1 MREHRRLF
9 YVYDYVSKIKCKI
22 NSLIVCRL
30 GSFYLYLHISTF
42 HEVEGYLYRLFAC
55 ESRKPFYHETL

>member
-9 YVYDYVSKIKCKI
+9 YVYDYVFKFKCKI

-30 GSFYLYLHISTF
+30 GSFYLLLYIPTF
-42 HEVEGYLYRLFAC
+42 HKVEGYLYRLFAC
-55 ESRKPFYHETL
+55 ESRKLFYHEIL